1 MARPPLDPATQVRG
15 LKIAAAAL
23 VVAGLVVGIGLPALF
38 TAFHIEVAMMS
49 WGFDAIWFVMLAMML
64 VDFGMAGICGAAR
77 PQSTV
82 RSRACRPAPS

>member
-64 VDFGMAGICGAAR
+64 VDFGMAWYLWR
-77 PQSTV
+77 
-82 RSRACRPAPS
+82 RATAIDRALQGLPPRA

>member
-1 MARPPLDPATQVRG
+1 MARPPVDPATQVRG

-23 VVAGLVVGIGLPALF
+23 VVAGLVVGIGLPALL

-64 VDFGMAGICGAAR
+64 ADFGMAWYLWR
-77 PQSTV
+77 
-82 RSRACRPAPS
+82 RATAIDRELQGLPPRA